1 LSERAKQNET
11 PTFEK
16 MAEDVIASLEQGFR
30 NEKHRK
36 QWRSTL
42 QTYAESLMP
51 MKIDAIE
58 TNDSLKVLR
67 PIWTAKTETASRV
80 RGRIEKILDAAK
92 ARGYRRAENPAR
104 WRGHLDH
111 LLPKQAKL
119 SRGHHAA
126 MPYADVPAFLEAL
139 RQRYAIA
146 GLALE
151 FCILTAARTGEV
163 LGARWEEIDMT
174 GHVWTIPG
182 ARMKAGREHR
192 VPLSGRALAILDIMA
207 AARIGDFVFPGQKK
221 GKPLS
226 GMAMEMMLRRMKIE
240 NATVHGFRS
249 SFRDWAGN
257 ETNFPREL
265 AEQAL
270 AHVIGDKA
278 EQAYRRGD
286 ALERRRALMEEWAN
300 FISQ

>member
-1 LSERAKQNET
+1 
-11 PTFEK
+11 
-16 MAEDVIASLEQGFR
+16 
-30 NEKHRK
+30 
-36 QWRSTL
+36 
-42 QTYAESLMP
+42 
-51 MKIDAIE
+51 MKVDAIE
-58 TNDSLKVLR
+58 TDDVLKALR
-67 PIWTAKTETASRV
+67 PIWSVKSETASRV

-92 ARGYRRAENPAR
+92 ARGYRRTDNPAR

-126 MPYADVPAFLEAL
+126 MPYADVPAFVETL
-139 RQRYAIA
+139 RQRNAIA
-146 GLALE
+146 GRALE

-163 LGARWEEIDMT
+163 LGARWAEIGMD
-174 GHVWTIPG
+174 GQIWTIP
-182 ARMKAGREHR
+182 ADRMKAGRQHR
-192 VPLSGRALAILDIMA
+192 VPLTGRAIEILEVMG
-207 AARIGDFVFPGQKK
+207 AARIGDFVFPGQKA

-226 GMAMEMMLRRMKIE
+226 SMAMEMMLRRMKIE

-286 ALERRRALMEEWAN
+286 ALERRRTLMEAWAT